1 VSNQT
6 LNRELIAG
14 PFFGLVKRLLPYL
27 IAVLFA
33 FIAAGIFIV
42 AMGFNV
48 LQAYQT
54 IFTTS
59 FRTTHGFA
67 QTLVKFVPLLLQA
80 LAFTLPLAAGK
91 FNIGGEGQMLVGGI
105 GATATG
111 ILLADLPPW
120 LLLPIV
126 LSAGVVCGALWG
138 LIPGWLLYRFNISE
152 ILTTVLLNFV
162 SFGLVDYIATKV
174 WQDATAGHPTTLPI
188 GAGGYLPLLI
198 KEPPLHSGIILALLV
213 AVGVYIYINRT
224 TAGYDLVATG
234 ANPRAAKVFG
244 INVRVLFILSLVVAG
259 GIAGL
264 SGSIEVAGFHH
275 RLIEG
280 MQSNFLVLGLI
291 IGLISKGNIVAVP
304 FVAMFIS
311 ILEVGAG
318 TLQRTMMI
326 PVQMVLIIE
335 ALVLIF
341 ILLSDVIVGFRRR

>member
-1 VSNQT
+1 MLNQT
-6 LNRELIAG
+6 RSRPLITN
-14 PFFGLVKRLLPYL
+14 PFLGLGKRLFPYFL
-27 IAVLFA
+27 AVLFA
-33 FIAAGIFIV
+33 FVAAGIFIV

-48 LQAYQT
+48 FQAYET

-59 FRTTHGFA
+59 FRTTHGFV

-120 LLLPIV
+120 LLLPMV
-126 LSAGVVCGALWG
+126 LLAGVVCGALWG

-174 WQDATAGHPTTLPI
+174 WQDATAGHPTTVPI
-188 GAGGYLPLLI
+188 GTGGYLPLLI
-198 KEPPLHSGIILALLV
+198 KEPPLHSGILLALLV
-213 AVGVYIYINRT
+213 TAGVYIYINWT
-224 TAGYDLVATG
+224 TAGYDLIATG

-244 INVRVLFILSLVVAG
+244 VNVRVLFVLSLVVAG

-280 MQSNFLVLGLI
+280 MQANYLVLGLM
-291 IGLISKGNIVAVP
+291 IGLIAKGNTIAVP

-318 TLQRTMMI
+318 ALQRTMMI

-341 ILLSDVIVGFRRR
+341 ILLSDVIVDFRRR